1 MISVISV
8 ISHDLC
14 DFLWFSRFPVI
25 SNDFI
30 WFPTISVIS
39 IVISNDSTNSY
50 CSHRFHRFLL
60 ISWISIDSMDFNWFQ
75 GFTLKGS
82 ARVQTFW
89 LFRSDLIDTYKM
101 LLFMCDLTDTSCNCP
116 PLTNAVKSDLFVKRR
131 LATFSEIIKG
141 GTIIHNNANMVACK
155 KKQQSHLQPYCNKLN
170 RLARLHIENDNWFTS
185 LTGQFPEI
193 SEVFV

>member
-8 ISHDLC
+8 ISHDFC
-14 DFLWFSRFPVI
+14 DFLWFSWFPVI

-50 CSHRFHRFLL
+50 CFHRFHRFLL

-155 KKQQSHLQPYCNKLN
+155 KNN
-170 RLARLHIENDNWFTS
+170 NHIFNPTATNWIGWQDCT
-185 LTGQFPEI
+185 
-193 SEVFV
+193 